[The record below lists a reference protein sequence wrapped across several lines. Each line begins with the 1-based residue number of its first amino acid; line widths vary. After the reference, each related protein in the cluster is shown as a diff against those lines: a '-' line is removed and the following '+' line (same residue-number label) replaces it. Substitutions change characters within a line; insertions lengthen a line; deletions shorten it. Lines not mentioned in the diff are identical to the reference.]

1 MRKLIGLGVV
11 ALSLAVAG
19 SAMAANGADL
29 FKHKC
34 LPCHGAEGA
43 GTAMAPA
50 FQGNAFIKNSSK
62 ADIINTVKNGRAGA
76 QKKYKNFALSM
87 PPWKASLKDDQ
98 ISAIVDYL
106 KTVANK

>member
-50 FQGNAFIKNSSK
+50 FQGNKFIKTSSK
-62 ADIINTVKNGRAGA
+62 ADIMNTIKNGRAGA
-76 QKKYKNFALSM
+76 QKHYKKFALSM
-87 PPWKASLKDDQ
+87 PPWKSALNDAQ
-98 ISAIVDYL
+98 ISSVIDYL
-106 KTVANK
+106 KTIANK